1 MIPIY
6 INHRECKCGVY
17 RTGYNI
23 KKMWMVKAKAL
34 DDSLG
39 KRARRDES
47 DAPLSAEAEAD
58 LRRLALKWATLIQD
72 AASFEQ
78 PMRALL
84 EFVGS
89 FLPKDYSPGDAGG
102 QAAGESRKAEDA

>member
-1 MIPIY
+1 M
-6 INHRECKCGVY
+6 G
-17 RTGYNI
+17 
-23 KKMWMVKAKAL
+23 MVKAKAR
-34 DDSLG
+34 DDSSG
-39 KRARRDES
+39 KRARRDEP

-89 FLPKDYSPGDAGG
+89 FLPKDYSPGDARG
-102 QAAGESRKAEDA
+102 QAAGERKV